1 MDEKKHLQPETD
13 TKGYRLTF
21 SEDGIFLQVFPRNN
35 DEVLFE
41 LKDITKTLEDRGV
54 MDYPIDL
61 IAKTMR
67 ESTGEEIEIVK
78 GNHQIPVNSEN
89 DEAAEAEA
97 EVVELKEPSITIHIS
112 KDRMEGT
119 LSIDSDFTTK
129 KPTVEMVM
137 DKLAEKNV
145 VYGIDEA
152 AIKEAVGAGKA
163 EVVIAKGQRPVNG
176 ENAQIIKSKSLDNKG
191 KPVELEN
198 GRVDFKNL
206 NVFIIVKEGD
216 LLAERIPHTMG
227 VVGTDIHGQTVA
239 AKPGKPAMLP
249 VGKNTKIIEEHKLI
263 SLIDGQLSISG
274 NKISVLPTIE
284 IKGNV
289 DLSTGNIDFIGSVIV
304 RGSVQPGFSIKATG
318 DIEIYGTI
326 SGGTVEGKNVI
337 IKAGIQGMQRG
348 YIKAEEDIKSSFAE
362 NANLIAGRDTIISE
376 AILHSNIRAGK
387 RVVTQG
393 RRGIIAGGV
402 IVAGEEILVKYAGN
416 QMDTVTRLE
425 VGINPMLK
433 DEYKDIK
440 QALGKAET
448 ELEQAQKSLALL
460 KSINPTVLSTAK
472 RELLLKLTKAQFP
485 LAGEVKRLRDRLIEI
500 ENAFEELKSGK
511 IKVTEKVYPGVK
523 MIIGSVMKN
532 ITSPIQHSRFYEE
545 DNEIK
550 VGPL

>member
-1 MDEKKHLQPETD
+1 MEIFEILKWNKRKILVD
-13 TKGYRLTF
+13 
-21 SEDGIFLQVFPRNN
+21 SEFNTR
-35 DEVLFE
+35 
-41 LKDITKTLEDRGV
+41 
-54 MDYPIDL
+54 
-61 IAKTMR
+61 
-67 ESTGEEIEIVK
+67 
-78 GNHQIPVNSEN
+78 
-89 DEAAEAEA
+89 
-97 EVVELKEPSITIHIS
+97 
-112 KDRMEGT
+112 
-119 LSIDSDFTTK
+119 
-129 KPTVEMVM
+129 
-137 DKLAEKNV
+137 
-145 VYGIDEA
+145 
-152 AIKEAVGAGKA
+152 
-163 EVVIAKGQRPVNG
+163 
-176 ENAQIIKSKSLDNKG
+176 
-191 KPVELEN
+191 
-198 GRVDFKNL
+198 FKNL
-206 NVFIIVKEGD
+206 NIFIIVKEGD

-304 RGSVQPGFSIKATG
+304 RGSVQPGLSIKATG

-393 RRGIIAGGV
+393 RRGIITGGV